1 MCGNYGS
8 VGDLLWSSGQD
19 RGLASTLLGENCS
32 LNRFSIDQW
41 ENLLELLKSLVGV
54 LLKLFVME
62 TPTEREL
69 VWLGL
74 LASNDIRDYSV
85 CRVAK
90 RYLIGVYR
98 SPLPFLYSDLYLG
111 RLWSE

>member
-1 MCGNYGS
+1 MRGNYS
-8 VGDLLWSSGQD
+8 SFGDLLWSTGQD
-19 RGLASTLLGENCS
+19 RGLASTSLGENCS

-41 ENLLELLKSLVGV
+41 QNLLELLKSLLSV
-54 LLKLFVME
+54 LRKLFVME

-74 LASNDIRDYSV
+74 SASNDIRDYSV

-90 RYLIGVYR
+90 RYLIRVYC

-111 RLWSE
+111 WLWSE